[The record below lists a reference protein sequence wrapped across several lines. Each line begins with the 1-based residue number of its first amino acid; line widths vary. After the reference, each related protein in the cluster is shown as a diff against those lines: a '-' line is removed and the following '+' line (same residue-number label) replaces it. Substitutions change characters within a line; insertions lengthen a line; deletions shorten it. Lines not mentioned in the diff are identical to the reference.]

1 MTPVN
6 PRIRIDPWI
15 AALPKVELHVHL
27 EGSMSPS
34 TVATLAA
41 GCGADTRDV
50 WPEGM
55 PERFSFEGFPDFA
68 RQFQFGLRVLRT
80 AEAIEAAIL
89 ALAHDLARQ
98 QVRWAEVT
106 STAFTHLHAGVHPS
120 DYCAAL
126 NSGRSRAAAE
136 HGVHLGWVIDIPR
149 DLEQP
154 GQHVTIDFLE
164 SKDCPDGVVAIG
176 LGGYEVGFPPEPYKE
191 DFARAK
197 ALGLASL
204 PHAGETEGPSSIWGA
219 LDVLGAQRI
228 GHGVRCLED
237 PDLARRLADIG
248 THLEVC
254 PTSNVLLHVVD
265 SIEAHPIRT
274 LMNAG
279 LSISVNTDDPGMFAT
294 DLMTELQLVHDV
306 HGVDGAGLVQ
316 LQHAAIRASLMP
328 AALRSTVTAEL
339 QAATVS

>member
-1 MTPVN
+1 VTS
-6 PRIRIDPWI
+6 IDPWI

-27 EGSMSPS
+27 EGSMSPA
-34 TVATLAA
+34 TVAALASD
-41 GCGADTRDV
+41 CGVDTRDV
-50 WPEGM
+50 WPDGM

-80 AEAIEAAIL
+80 GAAIEAAIM
-89 ALAHDLARQ
+89 ALAQDLARQ
-98 QVRWAEVT
+98 RVRWAEVT
-106 STAFTHLHAGVHPS
+106 TTAFTHLQAGVQPS
-120 DYCAAL
+120 DYSAAL
-126 NSGRSRAAAE
+126 NRGRTRAAAE

-154 GQHVTIDFLE
+154 GQHVTIEFLE
-164 SKDCPDGVVAIG
+164 SSDCPEGVLAIG
-176 LGGYEVGFPPEPYKE
+176 LGGYEVGFPPEPYAI

-204 PHAGETEGPSSIWGA
+204 PHAGETEGPASIVGA
-219 LDVLGAQRI
+219 LDHLGAQRI

-237 PDLARRLADIG
+237 YELVRRLADTG

-265 SIEAHPIRT
+265 SIESHPISA
-274 LMNAG
+274 LMDAG

-294 DLMTELQLVHDV
+294 DLVTELQLVHQV
-306 HGVDGAGLVQ
+306 HGVDRSGLLK
-316 LQHAAIRASLMP
+316 LQEAAINASLMP
-328 AALRSTVTAEL
+328 PALRSRLLAEL
-339 QAATVS
+339 EAVALS